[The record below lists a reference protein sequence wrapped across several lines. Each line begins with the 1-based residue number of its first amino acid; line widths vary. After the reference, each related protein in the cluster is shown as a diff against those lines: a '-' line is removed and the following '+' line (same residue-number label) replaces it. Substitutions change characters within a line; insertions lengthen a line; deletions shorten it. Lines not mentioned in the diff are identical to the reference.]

1 MPLDVICPMCA
12 ESCFETTKFY
22 DPNKLATTR
31 MLKLKKQHIAAGGTQ
46 WDELPY
52 DGLYGD
58 IVCGYCGNLLA
69 PEGHLMV
76 RKQVLPPGQLPNNS
90 GKGKWIC
97 PVCQREFK
105 SKANLGAHMRVH
117 K

>member
-1 MPLDVICPMCA
+1 MPLDVICPGCG
-12 ESCFETTKFY
+12 ECYHETTKSFKSGIDANAGMIRLKEPWKSY
-22 DPNKLATTR
+22 GWTEPPPDPT
-31 MLKLKKQHIAAGGTQ
+31 AG
-46 WDELPY
+46 
-52 DGLYGD
+52 YGFLECPQ
-58 IVCGYCGNLLA
+58 CGAQLA
-69 PEGHLMV
+69 PSGHLMV